1 MKEINITRHAL
12 MRYASRVYKYQII
25 NDRTFDIW
33 KKANEDKIEGLETD
47 LKAEF
52 QRTEYI
58 CTTAYDAHKKAEFY
72 INKDKMMTYVVVA
85 ENMVTCY
92 PINYDLSDEG
102 NKAILNV
109 LLDNLKRAR
118 IDEDNFEDKYFKER
132 DDLNR
137 ELGLLKVETELLNSK
152 LKTLKEKQ
160 IKIEA
165 RQNEIAGEQ
174 VELRNIIKVA
184 EEKIVRSK
192 LAL

>member
-1 MKEINITRHAL
+1 MKEINITRHGL

-33 KKANEDKIEGLETD
+33 KKANEDKIENLETD
-47 LKAEF
+47 LKAQF
-52 QRTEYI
+52 QGAQYI
-58 CTTAYDAHKKAEFY
+58 CTAAYDTHKKAEFY
-72 INKDKMMTYVVVA
+72 INKDKMMTYVVVG

-92 PINYDLSDEG
+92 PIDYELSIEG
-102 NKAILNV
+102 NKAILDV
-109 LLDNLKRAR
+109 LLNNLKMAK

-132 DDLNR
+132 DNLNR
-137 ELGLLKVETELLNSK
+137 ELEILKAETELLNAK
-152 LKTLKEKQ
+152 LKTLREKQ

-165 RQNEIAGEQ
+165 RQKEIAGEQ

>member
-1 MKEINITRHAL
+1 MKEINITKHAL
-12 MRYASRVYKYQII
+12 MRYASRVHKANII
-25 NDRTFDIW
+25 SDRTWDIW
-33 KKANEDKIEGLETD
+33 KKANEDKIERLETD

-52 QRTEYI
+52 QETEYI
-58 CTTAYDAHKKAEFY
+58 CTAAYDAHKKAEFF
-72 INKDKMMTYVVVA
+72 INKDKMMTYVVVGD
-85 ENMVTCY
+85 NMVTCY
-92 PINYDLSDEG
+92 PINYDLNDKG
-102 NKAILNV
+102 NRAILEV
-109 LLDNLKRAR
+109 LLNNLKRAR

-137 ELGLLKVETELLNSK
+137 ELGLLKAESELLNSK

-160 IKIEA
+160 ARIEA

-174 VELRNIIKVA
+174 VELRKIIKIA